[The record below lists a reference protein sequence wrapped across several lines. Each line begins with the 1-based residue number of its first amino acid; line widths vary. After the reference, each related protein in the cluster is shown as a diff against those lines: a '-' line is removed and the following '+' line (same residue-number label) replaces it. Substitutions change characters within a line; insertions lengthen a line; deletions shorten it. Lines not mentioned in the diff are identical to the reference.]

1 MKELML
7 NLGIIIIRKGPDK
20 EMEEE
25 NQEQEYE
32 NVNC

>member
-1 MKELML
+1 ML
-7 NLGIIIIRKGPDK
+7 NLRIIIIRKGTDK

-32 NVNC
+32 IKSFNID